1 MAVKKIPEGYG
12 TVTPYLVVKDAAKLM
27 DFIKAAFGAQELFRM
42 DGPDGRVAHAEAQ
55 IGTSRVMMGS
65 PMEPGKETKAMLH
78 LYVED
83 CDAMYEQALK
93 AGATTDR
100 APADQFYGDRSAG
113 VKDPFGNYW
122 YVSTHVEDVS
132 PEEMER
138 RMQKMATAK

>member
-12 TVTPYLVVKDAAKLM
+12 TVTPYLVVSDAAKLL
-27 DFIKAAFGAQELFRM
+27 DFIKSAFGAQELFRM
-42 DGPDGRVAHAEAQ
+42 EGPNGRIAHAEAQ
-55 IGTSRVMMGS
+55 IGTSRVMVGE
-65 PMEPGKETKAMLH
+65 PMEPGRDTRAMLH

-83 CDAMYEQALK
+83 CDAMYAAALD
-93 AGATTDR
+93 AGATSDR
-100 APADQFYGDRSAG
+100 VPADQFYGDRSAG

-138 RMQKMATAK
+138 RMQQMATAK